1 MTVKTA
7 NMSSYTNT
15 LQSIADKAS
24 IGLSVLC
31 ALHCLALPLV
41 VVLLPSLVAL
51 GLEDES
57 FHLWLVI
64 VVIPVSAYA
73 LVMGCSKH
81 RRMGVLY
88 IGLLGMGILCLAPF
102 VGHEFLGEFGEKLL
116 TLAGAVI
123 IAATHV
129 RNFRLCRQSTSC
141 NCAESG

>member
-1 MTVKTA
+1 
-7 NMSSYTNT
+7 MSNYTNA
-15 LQSIADKAS
+15 LQSMADKAS

-102 VGHEFLGEFGEKLL
+102 VGHEFLGELGEKLL
-116 TLAGAVI
+116 TLIGAVL
-123 IAATHV
+123 IAATHI
-129 RNFRLCRQSTSC
+129 RNYRLCRQSTSC